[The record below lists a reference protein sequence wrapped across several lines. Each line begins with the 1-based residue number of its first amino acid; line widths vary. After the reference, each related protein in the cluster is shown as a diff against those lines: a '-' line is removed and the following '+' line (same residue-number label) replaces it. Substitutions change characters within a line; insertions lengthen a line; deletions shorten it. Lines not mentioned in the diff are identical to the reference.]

1 MRGRFVP
8 LVVAL
13 AGAAS
18 GFTGCDPTEASF
30 AVTLLND
37 TQRPLIAN
45 QCGNGCGSSA
55 TEKHALTPGQSV
67 AVNTSRR
74 TLTTGG
80 GSPQQAATQSG
91 AWTSSMATSSRMSS
105 SGYPLCAPARGRYAA
120 AESDNLNGSA
130 IRAALSL

>member
-1 MRGRFVP
+1 MSEGPRLRSVAMRGLFVL
-8 LVVAL
+8 LVGTL

-55 TEKHALTPGQSV
+55 TEKHTLMTGQSV
-67 AVNTSRR
+67 AVNTSSENVDNWWRIATTSGR
-74 TLTTGG
+74 TVGCLDLLYDHK
-80 GSPQQAATQSG
+80 QSHVVV
-91 AWTSSMATSSRMSS
+91 R
-105 SGYPLCAPARGRYAA
+105 L
-120 AESDNLNGSA
+120 SA
-130 IRAALSL
+130 VRACPRS